1 MQIGR
6 GIRVEERVI
15 TLAYQNVKNAT
26 FHKQLWKSQIVLHSM
41 SIIIN
46 SQLTITDAR
55 SGI

>member
-1 MQIGR
+1 MT
-6 GIRVEERVI
+6 VEERVI
-15 TLAYQNVKNAT
+15 TLAYENVKKAT

>member
-1 MQIGR
+1 MQIGC
-6 GIRVEERVI
+6 GMTVEERVI
-15 TLAYQNVKNAT
+15 TLAYENVKKAT